1 MEAGR
6 GPRQF
11 RPPSTATAAAASSAS
26 RRCAARRR
34 RVTGRPASPEM
45 MAEVRTR
52 SFPEASVPS
61 VESHAARSIPFRRGF
76 SSDAEAGKRGMIIA
90 GGCGRFVGYKC
101 FGCQRGRYTGAS
113 EKFVKYYRSLYHGE
127 WIS

>member
-11 RPPSTATAAAASSAS
+11 RPPSTAAAAAASSAS

-45 MAEVRTR
+45 MAEGL
-52 SFPEASVPS
+52 F
-61 VESHAARSIPFRRGF
+61 
-76 SSDAEAGKRGMIIA
+76 
-90 GGCGRFVGYKC
+90 GG
-101 FGCQRGRYTGAS
+101 ALDS
-113 EKFVKYYRSLYHGE
+113 EKQLFGSQLLRIWKSSETQLLQLLA
-127 WIS
+127 S

>member
-11 RPPSTATAAAASSAS
+11 RPPSTAAAAAASSAS

-61 VESHAARSIPFRRGF
+61 VESHTARSIPFGVI
-76 SSDAEAGKRGMIIA
+76 SDAEAAKRGMIIA
-90 GGCGRFVGYKC
+90 GGCGRVRFIDL
-101 FGCQRGRYTGAS
+101 RR
-113 EKFVKYYRSLYHGE
+113 
-127 WIS
+127 